1 MLKNPQ
7 IFQHCKF
14 KIILPLLM
22 RKAHAARIPNPPAP
36 GGAIYVTFQIT
47 WTISNGKKK

>member
-1 MLKNPQ
+1 MLENPQ
-7 IFQHCKF
+7 IFQHSKST
-14 KIILPLLM
+14 PL
-22 RKAHAARIPNPPAP
+22 P